1 MKHFW
6 LTTLLFA
13 FVVKVSCQQVH
24 AAASAHTSFT
34 NPDSVLALLKVGN
47 NEFIQGKFDVHGI
60 DSSLRISI
68 SAEQHPKAVIL
79 TCSDSR
85 VPPEFIFDK
94 GLGDLF
100 VIRVA
105 GNISDDAVVASIE
118 YAVEHLHTS
127 LVVVMG
133 HKNCGAI
140 GAAVADLQH
149 PEQKIDNHVRI
160 LTDKIEQAITT
171 VNLNEQDLTK
181 KALLSNIMF
190 TVATLNDSRPVLS
203 EAVKKGDVK
212 IVGALYDLTT
222 GKVDWLENKSGK

>member
-1 MKHFW
+1 MKYY
-6 LTTLLFA
+6 LLITMLLMYETGTF
-13 FVVKVSCQQVH
+13 CQH
-24 AAASAHTSFT
+24 LSNA
-34 NPDSVLALLKVGN
+34 DSVLTWLKIGN
-47 NEFIQGKFDVHGI
+47 NAFVHGEFNVMGV
-60 DSSLRISI
+60 DSTLRIQLSK
-68 SAEQHPKAVIL
+68 AQHPKAVIL

-149 PEQKIDNHVRI
+149 PEHKIDNHVRI
-160 LTDKIEQAITT
+160 L
-171 VNLNEQDLTK
+171 
-181 KALLSNIMF
+181 
-190 TVATLNDSRPVLS
+190 
-203 EAVKKGDVK
+203 
-212 IVGALYDLTT
+212 
-222 GKVDWLENKSGK
+222 

>member
-1 MKHFW
+1 MKHFL

-13 FVVKVSCQQVH
+13 FVVKVSCQQEH
-24 AAASAHTSFT
+24 TAASAHTTNIT
-34 NPDSVLALLKVGN
+34 NPDSVLKWLKVGN
-47 NEFIQGKFDVHGI
+47 NEFIHGKFNVHGV
-60 DSSLRISI
+60 DSTLRISI

-133 HKNCGAI
+133 HKSCGAI

-171 VNLNEQDLTK
+171 INLDEQDLTK

-190 TVATLNDSRPVLS
+190 TVATLNDS
-203 EAVKKGDVK
+203 
-212 IVGALYDLTT
+212 
-222 GKVDWLENKSGK
+222 